1 MTSQFLETLIARDS
15 PRQPPSC
22 IGRYIGT
29 INFANHCWAARG
41 SVRDQFDTEL
51 KPQIL
56 SHLDGWF
63 GSVSSQD
70 WVILTVYMIGRT
82 EKTASPTVLF
92 ISENDHYRK
101 EARKVIKESGI
112 LKQHPGFKTAHIS
125 RDPGWGGPLEQL
137 GLCQET
143 KGSIENPT
151 GDPETPV
158 FYEYSKSLQPAMP
171 IYIRHG
177 SSTRVATANAIRFH
191 GHLFYL
197 APSHVFFDRLNNS
210 QTSQL
215 DDDFEIDSESESE
228 YDGVV
233 EASITSMGSQSTEAL
248 SDEDGLSDDELH
260 SKTTLD
266 SPQLTNI
273 MASSPSPR
281 RLSNSSFSK
290 EQIRHPPRDITTPPW
305 ASLRQ
310 LGVLFDWCVDQDWA
324 LVEVT
329 KCPDS
334 NLSSFRSFFVSNP
347 LSAARIAVLPKDG
360 ARVITHTASGGQM
373 TGSILGMPSYAR
385 LPRGKSFQEVFSVHL
400 DGPLADGDCGSA
412 IFGADTGELF
422 GHIVAGCRS
431 TGFAYVMAARHVFPK
446 LAKSALRIKDMER
459 RHEHCPKELDQ
470 DAALEW
476 DGKYQ
481 EILLA
486 SEPQSQHNTM
496 VTPLTFG
503 HKTAVPGTLVPR
515 RVDRQD
521 VHQPAD
527 HTERDGGS
535 FGSTQGLH
543 LASQAHAQS
552 TWRERFHLLASD
564 HSSVHPYTAHPP
576 KYGPKPGGS
585 QLSKVYEDS
594 RILLPCEFKKLSGCQ
609 EQFGLHHKDSWID
622 HIIDEH
628 LHGRCPRVSICWF
641 CDKPVFK
648 AGLNKKDNKLESFR
662 QRMYHIAT
670 HFKEGMTAADI
681 RPDFYFL
688 DHLREH
694 NLIDE
699 STFKSAKKLGE
710 FPSGYFTRPPGGN
723 ETQSEVVVESPR
735 SCRRRQSRD
744 CQPGSSTKPNST

>member
-1 MTSQFLETLIARDS
+1 
-15 PRQPPSC
+15 
-22 IGRYIGT
+22 
-29 INFANHCWAARG
+29 
-41 SVRDQFDTEL
+41 
-51 KPQIL
+51 
-56 SHLDGWF
+56 
-63 GSVSSQD
+63 
-70 WVILTVYMIGRT
+70 MIGRT

-151 GDPETPV
+151 GGPETPV
-158 FYEYSKSLQPAMP
+158 FYEYSKRLHPTMT
-171 IYIRHG
+171 IYVRHG
-177 SSTRVATANAIRFH
+177 SSTRVATANGIRLH

-197 APSHVFFDRLNNS
+197 APSHVFFDRLDNS
-210 QTSQL
+210 QTSQV

-228 YDGVV
+228 YDDAA

-248 SDEDGLSDDELH
+248 SDQDDLSDDELH

-266 SPQLTNI
+266 SPQSSNI
-273 MASSPSPR
+273 MASSPGPR
-281 RLSNSSFSK
+281 RLSKSSFAK
-290 EQIRHPPRDITTPPW
+290 EQIAHPPREITTPPW

-310 LGVLFDWCVDQDWA
+310 LGLLFDWCVDQDWA
-324 LVEVT
+324 LVKVIEGT
-329 KCPDS
+329 DPNIS
-334 NLSSFRSFFVSNP
+334 AFLSSFVFNP
-347 LSAARIAVLPKDG
+347 LDLSAARIAVLPKDG

-385 LPRGKSFQEVFSVHL
+385 LPRGKSFQEVFAVHL

-459 RHEHCPKELDQ
+459 RHERCLISSDD
-470 DAALEW
+470 DAAIEW
-476 DGKYQ
+476 DDKDQ
-481 EILLA
+481 EIFVV
-486 SEPQSQHNTM
+486 PPRSQHNTM

-503 HKTAVPGTLVPR
+503 HKMAVPGTLVPR

-521 VHQPAD
+521 VQQPAD
-527 HTERDGGS
+527 HAERDGGS
-535 FGSTQGLH
+535 FELTQGLH
-543 LASQAHAQS
+543 LASQARAQS
-552 TWRERFHLLASD
+552 TWQERFRSSASD
-564 HSSVHPYTAHPP
+564 HSSVHPMYTAHPA
-576 KYGPKPGGS
+576 KYGPKPVGS
-585 QLSKVYEDS
+585 QISKVYEHR
-594 RILLPCEFKKLSGCQ
+594 RILLPCEFRKFSGCQ
-609 EQFGLHHKDSWID
+609 KQFDLHDKDSWID

-641 CDKPVFK
+641 CDESVFRS
-648 AGLNKKDNKLESFR
+648 GSNQKDEKLESFR
-662 QRMYHIAT
+662 QRMYHTAT

-688 DHLREH
+688 DHLREN

-699 STFKSAKKLGE
+699 STFRSAKKLGE
-710 FPSGYFTRPPGGN
+710 LPGGYSTRPPGGN
-723 ETQSEVVVESPR
+723 ETQSEVVVESSR
-735 SCRRRQSRD
+735 SWCRRQSRD